1 MAVTQRDYS
10 KEIVEAAKSVLIELT
25 RLLGEYEDEIV
36 LVGGWVPGLQY
47 PDHIGSQD
55 VDLAI
60 DHRNM
65 QESGY
70 QKIEEILIKAGYRKD
85 KENQNKYWRKVNGI
99 DVALDLL
106 AGEYAGTGKGHRHQR
121 IQDITPR
128 KARGVDLVF
137 DNPKEI
143 EISGKLPDGGL
154 DTVKVR
160 IAGIVPFIVMKSNA
174 INTRLKE
181 KDAYDVYFWL
191 LKYPGGVDEVIREF
205 EPFKNHGL
213 VIEALEILSVKF
225 QSPNHTGPVHVVNFL
240 EIEDPDERER
250 VQRDASER
258 VNYLINNLSSR
269 DTDPST
275 RK

>member
-25 RLLGEYEDEIV
+25 RLLGEYKDEIV

-70 QKIEEILIKAGYRKD
+70 QKIEKILFKAGYRKD
-85 KENQNKYWRKVNGI
+85 EENHNKYWRKVNGI
-99 DVALDLL
+99 HVAVDFL
-106 AGEYAGTGKGHRHQR
+106 AGQYAGTGKGRRHQR
-121 IQDITPR
+121 ILDVMAR
-128 KARGVDLVF
+128 KAKGCDMAF
-137 DNPKEI
+137 ENPEEI
-143 EISGKLPDGGL
+143 EVTGELPDGGL

-181 KDAYDVYFWL
+181 KDAYDIYFCL
-191 LKYPGGVDEVIREF
+191 LKYPGGVDEVVREF
-205 EPFKNHGL
+205 EIFKNHGL
-213 VIEALEILSVKF
+213 VIEALEILSDKF
-225 QSPNHTGPVHVVNFL
+225 QSPEHSGPVHVVNFL
-240 EIEDPDERER
+240 EIEDAEERER
-250 VQRDASER
+250 KQRDAYER
-258 VNYLINNLSSR
+258 VHYLINNL
-269 DTDPST
+269 